1 MRDYL
6 WVNIKT
12 ICRIPL
18 SVFFSVAY
26 PILMMVIM
34 MMSYG
39 NPSIGEGYHLIDKYV
54 MVVIGMGILP
64 LTLVSFSIWV
74 ASDIE
79 DDSLKR
85 MLFFKVKFKTIM
97 SAEIIAHLLVGVFCI
112 FIDIAFA
119 KVIFGLNMPGIK
131 YFLVFLIQYFIAV
144 VVCILFGLLLAL
156 MLPKTQAL
164 MPVGLIT
171 MFMMYM
177 FCGAFVSY
185 AELPD
190 KIRRI
195 SGFLPIKYAMND
207 LLNIWMEKQMFNNR
221 FMLISLIYIV
231 ALFTLVMIVYYKKY
245 SHWRIKV

>member
-12 ICRIPL
+12 IFRIPL

-64 LTLVSFSIWV
+64 LTLVSFPIWV

-171 MFMMYM
+171 MF
-177 FCGAFVSY
+177 
-185 AELPD
+185 